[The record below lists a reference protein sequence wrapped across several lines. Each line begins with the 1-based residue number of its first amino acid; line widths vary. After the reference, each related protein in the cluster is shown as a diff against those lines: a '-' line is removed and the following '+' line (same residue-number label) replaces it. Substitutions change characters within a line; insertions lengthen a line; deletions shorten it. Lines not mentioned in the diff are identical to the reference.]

1 MKNIVTTLLI
11 LISNLTIGQQYD
23 KVFIENSKVD
33 RNNKIYTLGKEFHFN
48 FNITEKNTK
57 YFIENNSS
65 DFIEL
70 SNNIDSL
77 VINEI
82 RLTVIKPKIFKRTN
96 KKQTEII
103 YSYEPNPKSLS
114 YTGLVENE
122 KNIWI
127 HPPRDGFFKSLETC
141 PFPFIVLNKPVGF
154 KWVDS
159 MIIGNQWSNILWSE
173 WEDSLLLE
181 YEYEIIGNEKINS
194 NFGEI
199 DCVVIEAV
207 ANSRLGRSKLTS
219 YFSEK
224 YGFVELH
231 YTLFNEIKIDIIL
244 TEVIEGPILRDGK
257 EFFQNRY
264 K

>member
-1 MKNIVTTLLI
+1 MKNIVTTLII
-11 LISNLTIGQQYD
+11 LISSLSFGQQYD

-33 RNNKIYTLGKEFHFN
+33 KNNKVYSLGKEFSFKFDIREN
-48 FNITEKNTK
+48 NSK
-57 YFIENNSS
+57 YFIKNNDGDS
-65 DFIEL
+65 IEL
-70 SNNIDSL
+70 TNDIASL

-82 RLTVIKPKIFKRTN
+82 RLTVLKPKIFQRTN

-114 YTGLVENE
+114 FTGLVENE

-127 HPPRDGFFKSLETC
+127 HPPREGFFKSLETC
-141 PFPFIVLNKPVGF
+141 PFPYIVLNKPVGF

-159 MIIGNQWSNILWSE
+159 MIIGNQWSNKIWGE

-181 YEYEIIGNEKINS
+181 YAYEIIGTEKINS

-199 DCVVIEAV
+199 DCVVIEAM
-207 ANSRLGRSKLTS
+207 ANSRLGKSKLKS
-219 YFSEK
+219 YFNEK

-231 YTLFNEIKIDIIL
+231 YTLANGIEIDLILNKI
-244 TEVIEGPILRDGK
+244 VKGPILRDGK
-257 EFFQNRY
+257 EFYNHRY